1 MDIKQILAQL
11 QHRGVTRV
19 ATLYAAAAWALL
31 QVADVLF
38 PIVGLGDN
46 AITLVLLLACA
57 GFPLSIALAWVFDL
71 TPGGLV
77 ETESE
82 ILNTERFHLTLPRI
96 AAVMAS
102 VVLILLVGYLYLER
116 LSSDSLSLFKE
127 VADSPERAE
136 EPYPA
141 ATDGRVTI
149 AVLPFVN
156 FSDSPDMGY
165 FGDGLAEEILNLLAK
180 LGELNVS
187 ARSSSFYFKDKSVDI
202 PTIAR
207 QLGVRNVLEGSVR
220 HDGNRVR
227 VTVQLI
233 EAQNG
238 FHLWSETYDRDLV
251 DILNLQVEIATEV
264 TRNLQV
270 VLSTESRELL
280 ERDLSV
286 DPDAYDYYLR
296 GRDYLRQPRVEQ
308 TLNNAEKMFR
318 KAVELAPDYADALA
332 GLCDT
337 LLFQYSAKKE
347 KTIFT
352 AAENACLQAQSLD
365 SHSPAVHVAL
375 GNLYR
380 DSGQYALAERE
391 FNRALTLKDTAVDAY
406 VGLAETFV
414 SQEKYPL
421 AEQTLARAIEL
432 QPMNWAT
439 LMAMGRYLFHV
450 GRVAESIGY
459 FQRVD
464 DLLPE
469 TSLASNNLGAAYYLM
484 GRFQDAAAAWEDALK
499 ESPGTNVYLNLGSSY
514 FFLGRFD
521 DAAQMYQ
528 QALELVPEHF
538 EVWGNLGD
546 AYRHS
551 TNRTELADEAY
562 RRAIELAKQHL
573 KINSSD
579 AVAIA
584 ALAHYQASTGEL
596 AKALENISLASELAQ
611 KDMFVYYFSATALCA
626 LNEPEQAL
634 ESIRKAL
641 SLGYPTHLVR
651 ADIGLSNLRALPGYE
666 TVMTQQERENNQVSE
681 GGTP

>member
-19 ATLYAAAAWALL
+19 ATVYAAAAWALL

-57 GFPLSIALAWVFDL
+57 GFPLSVALAWVFDL

-96 AAVMAS
+96 TAVIAS
-102 VVLILLVGYLYLER
+102 VFLILLVGYLYLER
-116 LSSDSLSLFKE
+116 LSSDSLSLFEE
-127 VADSPERAE
+127 VADSPGQAE
-136 EPYPA
+136 LPYSA
-141 ATDGRVTI
+141 ANDGRVTI

-202 PTIAR
+202 PTIGR
-207 QLGVRNVLEGSVR
+207 HLGVKNVLEGSVR
-220 HDGNRVR
+220 HDGNRIR

-233 EAQNG
+233 EAENG

-251 DILNLQVEIATEV
+251 DILNLQDEIAMEV
-264 TRNLQV
+264 ARNLQV

-280 ERDLSV
+280 ERELTV

-296 GRDYLRQPRVEQ
+296 GRDYLRQPHVEQ
-308 TLNNAEKMFR
+308 TLKNAQNMFR
-318 KAVELAPDYADALA
+318 KAAQLSPDYADALA

-337 LLFQYSAKKE
+337 LLFQYSDKKE
-347 KTIFT
+347 RSIFV

-365 SHSPAVHVAL
+365 SHSPAVHIAL

-380 DSGQYALAERE
+380 DSGQHALAERE
-391 FNRALTLKDTAVDAY
+391 FNQALTLKGTAVDAY
-406 VGLAETFV
+406 VGLAETYIA
-414 SQEKYPL
+414 QEKYAL
-421 AEQTLARAIEL
+421 AEQTLVRAIEL
-432 QPMNWAT
+432 QPKNWAT
-439 LMAMGRYLFHV
+439 LMAMGRYLFNV
-450 GRVAESIGY
+450 GRVDESIAY

-469 TSLASNNLGAAYYLM
+469 SRVASNNLGAAYYLM
-484 GRFQDAAAAWEDALK
+484 GRYQQAASAWENALGG
-499 ESPGTNVYLNLGSSY
+499 SSNTNVFLNLGSSY

-528 QALELVPEHF
+528 QALELAPEHF

-546 AYRHS
+546 AYRYS
-551 TNRTELADEAY
+551 TNQAGRADAAY
-562 RRAIELAKQHL
+562 RRAIELAEQHL
-573 KINSSD
+573 QINSSD

-584 ALAHYQASTGEL
+584 ALAHYQACIGDRDP
-596 AKALENISLASELAQ
+596 ALLNISLAAQLAQ
-611 KDMFVYYFSATALCA
+611 KDMFVYYFSATALAA

-634 ESIRKAL
+634 DSIRKAL
-641 SLGYPTHLVR
+641 SLGYPPHMVK
-651 ADIGLSNLRALPGYE
+651 ADIGLARLRELPGFE
-666 TVMTQQERENNQVSE
+666 TALGLQDRDGSRETE
-681 GGTP
+681 GDKP

>member
-1 MDIKQILAQL
+1 MTIKQVLAQL

-77 ETESE
+77 ETASE
-82 ILNTERFHLTLPRI
+82 TLNTERFHLTLPGI
-96 AAVMAS
+96 AAVIAS

-116 LSSDSLSLFKE
+116 LSSDSLSLFQE

-141 ATDGRVTI
+141 ASDGRVTI

-251 DILNLQVEIATEV
+251 DVLNLQVEIATEV

-280 ERDLSV
+280 ERDLTV

-308 TLNNAEKMFR
+308 TLVNAEKMFR
-318 KAVELAPDYADALA
+318 KAVKLSPGYADALA

-347 KTIFT
+347 KTLF
-352 AAENACLQAQSLD
+352 AKAETACLHAQSLD
-365 SHSPAVHVAL
+365 GRAPAVHIAL

-391 FNRALTLKDTAVDAY
+391 FNQALTLNATAVDAY
-406 VGLAETFV
+406 VGLAETFL
-414 SQEKYPL
+414 SQEKYAL
-421 AEQTLARAIEL
+421 AEQTLVRAIEL
-432 QPMNWAT
+432 QPRNWAT
-439 LMAMGRYLFHV
+439 LMAMGRYLINV
-450 GRVAESIGY
+450 GRLEESIGY

-469 TSLASNNLGAAYYLM
+469 SKVASNNLGAAYYLM
-484 GRFQDAAAAWEDALK
+484 GRFQEAASAWEDALSG
-499 ESPGTNVYLNLGSSY
+499 SPNTKAYINLGSSY

-528 QALELVPEHF
+528 QALELAPEHF
-538 EVWGNLGD
+538 EGWGNLGD
-546 AYRHS
+546 AYRYS
-551 TNRTELADEAY
+551 SDQGAKADAAY
-562 RRAIELAKQHL
+562 RRAIELIEQHL
-573 KINSSD
+573 QINSSD

-584 ALAHYQASTGEL
+584 ALAHYQAAIGERDQ
-596 AKALENISLASELAQ
+596 ALENIGLATQLAQ

-634 ESIRKAL
+634 YSIRKAL
-641 SLGYPTHLVR
+641 SLGYPSHMVR
-651 ADIGLSNLRALPGYE
+651 ADIGLSRLRELPGYE
-666 TVMTQQERENNQVSE
+666 AMLTQQRLESDQVNE
-681 GGTP
+681 GDTP

>member
-1 MDIKQILAQL
+1 MDFKQILAQL

-57 GFPLSIALAWVFDL
+57 GFPLSLALAWVFDL

-82 ILNTERFHLTLPRI
+82 VLNTDRLRLTLPRI
-96 AAVMAS
+96 AAVVAS

-116 LSSDSLSLFKE
+116 LSSDSLSLFNE

-136 EPYPA
+136 EPFPEP
-141 ATDGRVTI
+141 TDGRVTI

-264 TRNLQV
+264 ARNLQV

-280 ERDLSV
+280 ERELTV

-318 KAVELAPDYADALA
+318 KAVELSPDYADALA

-347 KTIFT
+347 KTLFT
-352 AAENACLQAQSLD
+352 KAETACLHAQSLD
-365 SHSPAVHVAL
+365 SRAPAVHIAL

-391 FNRALTLKDTAVDAY
+391 FNRALTLNATAVDAY

-414 SQEKYPL
+414 FQEKYAL
-421 AEQTLARAIEL
+421 AEQTLVRAIEL
-432 QPMNWAT
+432 QPKNWAT
-439 LMAMGRYLFHV
+439 LMAMGRYLFNV
-450 GRVAESIGY
+450 GRVDESIGY

-469 TSLASNNLGAAYYLM
+469 SRVASNNLGAAYYLM
-484 GRFQDAAAAWEDALK
+484 GRYEEAAAAWEDALGG
-499 ESPGTNVYLNLGSSY
+499 SPNINVFLNLGSSY

-521 DAAQMYQ
+521 DAARMYQ
-528 QALELVPEHF
+528 QALELAPEHF

-546 AYRHS
+546 AYRYS
-551 TNRTELADEAY
+551 ENQSGRADATY
-562 RRAIELAKQHL
+562 RRAIELTRQHL
-573 KINSSD
+573 QINSSD

-584 ALAHYQASTGEL
+584 ALSHYQACIGERDQ
-596 AKALENISLASELAQ
+596 ALENIGLAAQLAQ
-611 KDMFVYYFSATALCA
+611 KDMFVYYFSATALAA

-634 ESIRKAL
+634 DSIRKAM
-641 SLGYPTHLVR
+641 SLGYPPHMVK
-651 ADIGLSNLRALPGYE
+651 ADIGLARLRELPGFE
-666 TVMTQQERENNQVSE
+666 TALGQLESDGIRETE
-681 GGTP
+681 GGKP

>member
-19 ATLYAAAAWALL
+19 ATVYAAAAWALL
-31 QVADVLF
+31 QVADLFF
-38 PIVGLGDN
+38 PIMGLGEN

-71 TPGGLV
+71 TPQGLV
-77 ETESE
+77 ETAPET
-82 ILNTERFHLTLPRI
+82 LNTERFRLTPLRI
-96 AAVMAS
+96 GAVLAS
-102 VVLILLVGYLYLER
+102 VILILLVGYLYLER
-116 LSSDSLSLFKE
+116 LASDSASLFDE
-127 VADSPERAE
+127 VADPTRQVAMAG
-136 EPYPA
+136 P
-141 ATDGRVTI
+141 TDNDGRVTI

-156 FSDSPDMGY
+156 FSDTPDMGY

-180 LGELNVS
+180 LGELSVS

-207 QLGVRNVLEGSVR
+207 QLGVQNVLEGSVR
-220 HDGNRVR
+220 HDGKRVR

-233 EAQNG
+233 EAQKG
-238 FHLWSETYDRDLV
+238 FHLWSESYDRDLE
-251 DILNLQVEIATEV
+251 DILNLQLEIATEV
-264 TRNLQV
+264 VRQLQV

-280 ERDLSV
+280 QRELTI

-308 TLNNAEKMFR
+308 TLHNAEQMFR

-347 KTIFT
+347 KTIFV
-352 AAENACLQAQSLD
+352 AAEEACLQAQSLD

-380 DSGQYALAERE
+380 DSGQHALAERE
-391 FNRALTLKDTAVDAY
+391 FNRALSLNATAVDAY
-406 VGLAETFV
+406 VGLAETFI
-414 SQEKYPL
+414 SREKYPL
-421 AEQTLARAIEL
+421 AEQTLVRAIEL
-432 QPMNWAT
+432 QPKNWAT
-439 LMAMGRYLFHV
+439 LMAMGRYLFNV
-450 GRVAESIGY
+450 GRVNESISY
-459 FQRVD
+459 FQSVD

-469 TSLASNNLGAAYYLM
+469 SRVASNNLGAAYYLM
-484 GRFQDAAAAWEDALK
+484 GRFGEAAAAWEDALRGA
-499 ESPGTNVYLNLGSSY
+499 PNTNVYLNLGSSY

-528 QALELVPEHF
+528 QALDLAPEHF

-551 TNRTELADEAY
+551 TNQRERADAAY
-562 RRAIELAKQHL
+562 RRAIELARQHL
-573 KINSSD
+573 QINSAD
-579 AVAIA
+579 AFAIA
-584 ALAHYQASTGEL
+584 ALAHYQASIGERT
-596 AKALENISLASELAQ
+596 AALENIGLAVQLAQ

-634 ESIRKAL
+634 DSIRKAL
-641 SLGYPTHLVR
+641 SLGYPAHLVK
-651 ADIGLSNLRALPGYE
+651 ADIGLSGLRALPGYE
-666 TVMTQQERENNQVSE
+666 AAISRQELEDSPVRE
-681 GGTP
+681 GDTR